1 MPCSN
6 ASCGLDITSG
16 GTRVAQAQV
25 RQKAKEEDERQ
36 PCSHLPFLPFAFLLL
51 PFVLAGRREA
61 ERQTPAL
68 ADYSERDRRPPVAV
82 DESPEVGAREGRA
95 VDGFDHVA
103 GAQSARGARAVGSD
117 GDDEQAAARP
127 EARSPAR

>member
-6 ASCGLDITSG
+6 ASCSLDVTSG

-36 PCSHLPFLPFAFLLL
+36 PCSHIPFLPFAFLLL
-51 PFVLAGRREA
+51 PFVLAGRHEA

-68 ADYSERDRRPPVAV
+68 AHYSERDRRPHGAV
-82 DESPEVGAREGRA
+82 DESPEVGACERRA
-95 VDGFDHVA
+95 VFGFAHVA
-103 GAQSARGARAVGSD
+103 GRQSGRG
-117 GDDEQAAARP
+117 
-127 EARSPAR
+127 